1 MRHFLCILFCFL
13 TFNFTNSC
21 FSNNGN
27 GNVSSPSTTISPNV
41 DGVTSTVTVTS
52 TPVPT
57 TTIGNCASC
66 TTDQITFTQ
75 STSAT
80 TGDATFSNYEL
91 DGEGCFTVTAICDA
105 SDSATAISFMQFN
118 IDEGGPVLNGQ
129 NVINAVLNCRNGQWV
144 YVQPQVETRIITEVN
159 CLRTD

>member
-1 MRHFLCILFCFL
+1 MKNFICILFYFV
-13 TFNFTNSC
+13 TFNFTYSC

-27 GNVSSPSTTISPNV
+27 GNVNSLTTTISPNV
-41 DGVTSTVTVTS
+41 DGVTSTITVTTTS
-52 TPVPT
+52 VST

-66 TTDQITFTQ
+66 TTNQITFTQ

-80 TGDATFSNYEL
+80 TGDATFSNYVL
-91 DGEGCFTVTAICDA
+91 DGEGCYTITVTCDA

-118 IDEGGPVLNGQ
+118 IDQGGPVLNGE

-144 YVQPQVETRIITEVN
+144 YIQPQIENRVITEVN